1 MVKII
6 NWLKYYRAS
15 LIDSSRS
22 EKNKIFT
29 NLLKRS
35 NSSLDHITKNEIKII
50 WDDQKIFKFNFEPN
64 PVTDLID
71 NDFKKLKNT
80 PDKED
85 ELTEINKI
93 EIAPVSITTIVEHG
107 YRTVDTKPHYPFWI
121 PAYVSKA
128 GKLYPPKEG
137 ETPLFIRNYLEP
149 NPRDLPTIAL
159 MEVLDK
165 KLKNRGFNTSNWSS
179 YWKDCEHFFKEVSGK
194 YFKDYKDSEY
204 HQFSICKLEESNT
217 TRNILNLYN
226 DLVFD
231 KDAKKQRYPILEKVL
246 EVKEETKNH
255 NLSAIDVFLNPN
267 HLGQMN
273 GEFPLSLSQRIAF
286 AQFTSKYNKKAF
298 AINGPPGTGKT
309 TILQSVIANT
319 IVNAVLKKDNA
330 PLIVGCST
338 NNQAITNILD
348 SMKLKDTSNTL
359 SNRWLP
365 NVNSMGLYLA
375 ASSKGKDAS
384 KEYQVATTYFLN
396 DGFVRQLDDKAKI
409 LDYEDFFKSKFQA
422 HFKIQSIDDDFN
434 ILDYLLKVIRT
445 TKSQINKITKIAL
458 RRFEITEILKQN
470 GYKNYRELVVKLKK
484 VNASVQKNK
493 EKQQQLKQAQNN
505 LSEKNKTIPFYV
517 KLLPFNKFRII
528 RESAFKLV
536 VQPFYKEFPNNFKWY
551 KYGLINAEIER
562 LLFKTINEE
571 QELNQLLSELSELKR
586 DIDFRNE
593 EHQKFVSNWLGNY
606 KEKWEDLIKNTKQE
620 YNNLEVLEDTAAKL
634 DISYR
639 NELFWCCV
647 HYREWEYIQELKQT
661 ESKNK
666 ERGKNSYAAKLKRL
680 AKVTPLFIST
690 FHSLPKFSN
699 YASKRKMRN
708 YYSELFDLMIVDE
721 AGQVSPEVAVPSLTF
736 AKKILAVGDVYQI
749 EPVWG
754 VVKGIDYINAEKYSV
769 INNGEDFK
777 NIDNLGFTA
786 SNGNLMKII
795 KKATPFSF
803 THSNGESEKGAYL
816 LEHRRCLD
824 PIIEYSK
831 EHVYKGSLKLM
842 VGNSHDKKHNLPPLG
857 YIHIDGSS
865 EKHNG
870 SSRKNIK
877 EASAIIQWVLN
888 NKVKL
893 ETAYNK
899 PLSEILAI
907 ITPFSAQ
914 KIILQQLLNKY
925 LDKNV
930 TDNLIIG
937 TVHALQGAERPIIVF
952 STVHDTKDTMLFFNY
967 QGKFN
972 MLNVALTRAKHS
984 FIVIGNMAVLNPKD
998 SSPSGR
1004 LGATLFSKK
1013 IYALDDSFIYKSAI
1027 VYSESNNYKITRID
1041 TLKSHRSCLKKV
1053 FSVAKKEVIVF
1064 SPFISINAIQKDEIE
1079 KHIIASV
1086 HNDVK
1091 VSVIT
1096 DKTFDLDG
1104 QTRQL
1109 KPYSAKGRKALE
1121 NAGADLIIENSIHN
1135 KTICVDDS
1143 ILIEGS
1149 FNWLSATRDHNSPYH
1164 KYNASVIIQGGKVKE
1179 EIERIKTNFKV

>member
-1 MVKII
+1 MAKII

-15 LIDSSRS
+15 LIDGSRGKKNNIFPTPLQRDNSALDYIS
-22 EKNKIFT
+22 E
-29 NLLKRS
+29 
-35 NSSLDHITKNEIKII
+35 NEMQVI
-50 WDDQKIFKFNFEPN
+50 WDDQKIVKFNFN
-64 PVTDLID
+64 PVPITNLID
-71 NDFKKLKNT
+71 NDFKKLENT
-80 PDKED
+80 PVEED
-85 ELTEINKI
+85 ELTEVNKI

-107 YRTVDTKPHYPFWI
+107 YRTGDTKLHYPFWI
-121 PAYVSKA
+121 PAYISKS

-137 ETPLFIRNYLEP
+137 ETPLFVRNYLEP
-149 NPRDLPTIAL
+149 NPMDLPTIAL
-159 MEVLDK
+159 MDVIDK
-165 KLKNRGFNTSNWSS
+165 KLKNRDFNTANWSS

-194 YFKDYKDSEY
+194 YFKDYQDAEY
-204 HQFSICKLEESNT
+204 HQFRICKLEESNT

-231 KDAKKQRYPILEKVL
+231 KDVKKQRYPILENVL
-246 EVKEETKNH
+246 EIEEESKNH
-255 NLSAIDVFLNPN
+255 SLSTAEIFLNPN
-267 HLGQMN
+267 HFGQMN

-348 SMKLKDTSNTL
+348 SMKLKETSNTL

-365 NVNSMGLYLA
+365 KVNSFGLYLA

-384 KEYQVATTYFLN
+384 KDYQVATTNFLN
-396 DGFVRQLDDKAKI
+396 NGFVKQLDDKAKI
-409 LDYEDFFKSKFQA
+409 PDYEDVFKSKFQI
-422 HFKIQSIDDDFN
+422 HFQVQNIDVNFN
-434 ILDYLLKVIRT
+434 ILDYLTKVIKA
-445 TKSQINKITKIAL
+445 TKSQIDKVSKIAL
-458 RRFEITEILKQN
+458 RKYEINEILKHN
-470 GYKNYRELVVKLKK
+470 NYNNYEELVTKLEEI
-484 VNASVQKNK
+484 VASIQENQ
-493 EKQQQLKQAQNN
+493 ERQEQLKQVQTN
-505 LSEKNKTIPFYV
+505 LLERDKKIPFYA
-517 KLLPFNKFRII
+517 KILPFTKFKVI
-528 RESAFKLV
+528 RENAYKLV
-536 VQPFYKEFPNNFKWY
+536 IQPFYNEFPENFRWY
-551 KYGLINAEIER
+551 KYGLINAEIEK
-562 LLFKTINEE
+562 LLFNIINKK
-571 QELNQLLSELSELKR
+571 QKLNHFLSELYELKK
-586 DIDFRNE
+586 DIDFRNN
-593 EHQKFVSNWLGNY
+593 EHEKFVTHWLDNY
-606 KEKWEDLIKNTKQE
+606 GTKWEDLIKNTKQE

-661 ESKNK
+661 ESENK
-666 ERGKNSYAAKLKRL
+666 ERGKNSYVAKLKRL

-699 YASKRKMRN
+699 YASKRKMTN

-736 AKKILAVGDVYQI
+736 TKKILAVGDVYQI

-754 VVKGIDYINAEKYSV
+754 VVKGIDYVNAEKYSV
-769 INNGEDFK
+769 INNEEDFK
-777 NIDNLGFTA
+777 SIDNLGFTA

-842 VGNSHDKKHNLPPLG
+842 VGSSHDKKHDFPPLG
-857 YIHIDGSS
+857 YINIDGSS

-914 KIILQQLLNKY
+914 KIILKQLLNKH
-925 LDKNV
+925 LDKSV
-930 TDNLIIG
+930 TDNLITG

-952 STVHDTKDTMLFFNY
+952 STVHDTKDKMLFFDY

-1096 DKTFDLDG
+1096 DKIFDLDEL
-1104 QTRQL
+1104 TRQL

-1121 NAGADLIIENSIHN
+1121 NAGADLLIENSIHN

-1149 FNWLSATRDHNSPYH
+1149 FNWLAATRDHNSPYH
-1164 KYNASVIIQGGKVKE
+1164 KNNASVIIQGGKVKE

>member
-1 MVKII
+1 
-6 NWLKYYRAS
+6 
-15 LIDSSRS
+15 
-22 EKNKIFT
+22 
-29 NLLKRS
+29 
-35 NSSLDHITKNEIKII
+35 
-50 WDDQKIFKFNFEPN
+50 
-64 PVTDLID
+64 
-71 NDFKKLKNT
+71 
-80 PDKED
+80 
-85 ELTEINKI
+85 
-93 EIAPVSITTIVEHG
+93 
-107 YRTVDTKPHYPFWI
+107 
-121 PAYVSKA
+121 
-128 GKLYPPKEG
+128 
-137 ETPLFIRNYLEP
+137 
-149 NPRDLPTIAL
+149 
-159 MEVLDK
+159 
-165 KLKNRGFNTSNWSS
+165 
-179 YWKDCEHFFKEVSGK
+179 
-194 YFKDYKDSEY
+194 
-204 HQFSICKLEESNT
+204 
-217 TRNILNLYN
+217 
-226 DLVFD
+226 
-231 KDAKKQRYPILEKVL
+231 
-246 EVKEETKNH
+246 
-255 NLSAIDVFLNPN
+255 
-267 HLGQMN
+267 
-273 GEFPLSLSQRIAF
+273 
-286 AQFTSKYNKKAF
+286 
-298 AINGPPGTGKT
+298 
-309 TILQSVIANT
+309 
-319 IVNAVLKKDNA
+319 
-330 PLIVGCST
+330 
-338 NNQAITNILD
+338 
-348 SMKLKDTSNTL
+348 
-359 SNRWLP
+359 
-365 NVNSMGLYLA
+365 LYLA

-384 KEYQVATTYFLN
+384 KDYQVATTNFLN
-396 DGFVRQLDDKAKI
+396 NGFVKQLDDKAKI
-409 LDYEDFFKSKFQA
+409 PDYEDVFKSKFQI
-422 HFKIQSIDDDFN
+422 HFQVQNIDVNFN
-434 ILDYLLKVIRT
+434 ILDYLTKVIKA
-445 TKSQINKITKIAL
+445 TKSQINKASKIAL
-458 RRFEITEILKQN
+458 RKYEINEILKHN
-470 GYKNYRELVVKLKK
+470 NYNNYEELVTKLEEI
-484 VNASVQKNK
+484 VASIQENQ
-493 EKQQQLKQAQNN
+493 ERQEQLKQVQTN
-505 LSEKNKTIPFYV
+505 LLERDKKIPFYA
-517 KLLPFNKFRII
+517 KILPFTKFKVI
-528 RESAFKLV
+528 RENAYKLV
-536 VQPFYKEFPNNFKWY
+536 IQPFYNEFPENFRWY
-551 KYGLINAEIER
+551 KYGLINAEIEK
-562 LLFKTINEE
+562 LLFNIINKK
-571 QELNQLLSELSELKR
+571 QKLNHFLSELYELKK
-586 DIDFRNE
+586 DIDFRNN
-593 EHQKFVSNWLGNY
+593 EHEKFVTHWLNNY
-606 KEKWEDLIKNTKQE
+606 GTKWEDLIKNTKQE

-639 NELFWCCV
+639 NELFWYCV

-661 ESKNK
+661 EAENK

-699 YASKRKMRN
+699 YACKRKTTN

-736 AKKILAVGDVYQI
+736 TKKILAVGDVYQI

-754 VVKGIDYINAEKYSV
+754 VVKGIDYVNAEKYSV
-769 INNGEDFK
+769 INNEDDFK
-777 NIDNLGFTA
+777 SIDNLGFTA

-937 TVHALQGAERPIIVF
+937 TVHALQGAERPIILF

-1013 IYALDDSFIYKSAI
+1013 IYALDDSFIYKSDI

-1096 DKTFDLDG
+1096 DKTFDLDE

-1164 KYNASVIIQGGKVKE
+1164 KNNASVIIQGGKVKE